1 MSNVLSN
8 VTSKLPDVGTTIFA
22 VMSAMA
28 QKNEAD
34 NLAQG
39 FPEFD
44 PDPWLRARVAY
55 YIEHGANQYAP
66 MPGTEQLRQAIQ
78 KKTADFYDVE
88 VDIDSEITVTSGAT
102 EAIFAAIQSVTK
114 PGDEVIIFD
123 PAYDC
128 YDPAVRLS
136 GGKAV
141 HLPLDSHD
149 FAIQWDLLEQAF
161 NQNTRLIIINS
172 PHNPTGAVLSA
183 DDLDR
188 LARLIKDSQCLLIS
202 DEVYE
207 HIIFDGQ
214 EHASVLRHPELK
226 ERSFVVSS
234 FGKTYHMT
242 GWKIGYCIA
251 PHRLT
256 VELRKLHQF
265 LTFST
270 STPMQLAIADM
281 IAEKPDYPRELA
293 KMYQSKRDCFVNA
306 LANSRFR
313 VIPCHG
319 TYFQLL
325 DYSAISN
332 LDDMA
337 FTRWLTENH
346 QVATIPI
353 SPFCQPANPNYR
365 FIRCCFAKSEETL
378 VSVAERLALL

>member
-183 DDLDR
+183 YDL
-188 LARLIKDSQCLLIS
+188 
-202 DEVYE
+202 
-207 HIIFDGQ
+207 
-214 EHASVLRHPELK
+214 
-226 ERSFVVSS
+226 ER
-234 FGKTYHMT
+234 
-242 GWKIGYCIA
+242 
-251 PHRLT
+251 
-256 VELRKLHQF
+256 
-265 LTFST
+265 
-270 STPMQLAIADM
+270 
-281 IAEKPDYPRELA
+281 
-293 KMYQSKRDCFVNA
+293 
-306 LANSRFR
+306 
-313 VIPCHG
+313 
-319 TYFQLL
+319 
-325 DYSAISN
+325 
-332 LDDMA
+332 
-337 FTRWLTENH
+337 
-346 QVATIPI
+346 
-353 SPFCQPANPNYR
+353 
-365 FIRCCFAKSEETL
+365 
-378 VSVAERLALL
+378 

>member
-1 MSNVLSN
+1 MTRVAETVS
-8 VTSKLPDVGTTIFA
+8 SKLPDVGTTIFA
-22 VMSAMA
+22 TMSAMA
-28 QKNEAD
+28 QEQGAD

-44 PDPWLRARVAY
+44 PDPWLRKQVAHH
-55 YIEHGANQYAP
+55 IQHGANQYAP
-66 MPGTEQLRQAIQ
+66 MPGTLQLRQAI
-78 KKTADFYDVE
+78 KDKTQYYYGIGVDVE
-88 VDIDSEITVTSGAT
+88 TEITVTSGAT

-141 HLPLDSHD
+141 HIPLSVKD
-149 FAIQWDLLEQAF
+149 FGIDWTTLEKSF
-161 NQNTRLIIINS
+161 NSKTRLIIINS
-172 PHNPTGAVLSA
+172 PHNPSGAVLTN
-183 DDLDR
+183 DDLNR
-188 LARLIKDSQCLLIS
+188 LYSLIKDSDCLLIS

-207 HIIFDGQ
+207 HIIFNGQ
-214 EHASVLRHPELK
+214 SHDSVLCHTELK
-226 ERSFVVSS
+226 QRSFVVSS

-251 PHRLT
+251 PDYLT
-256 VELRKLHQF
+256 TEFRKVHQF

-281 IAEKPDYPRELA
+281 INEQPDYPKGLA
-293 KMYQSKRDCFVNA
+293 DMYQSKRDCFVEA
-306 LANSRFR
+306 LSASRFKI
-313 VIPCHG
+313 VPCHG

-325 DYSAISN
+325 DYSAVSD

-337 FTRWLTENH
+337 FTEWLTHEH
-346 QVATIPI
+346 KVATIPI
-353 SPFCQPANPNYR
+353 SPFCVPADPSYR
-365 FIRCCFAKSEETL
+365 FIRCCFAKSEQTL
-378 VSVAERLALL
+378 TSVAKRLSTL